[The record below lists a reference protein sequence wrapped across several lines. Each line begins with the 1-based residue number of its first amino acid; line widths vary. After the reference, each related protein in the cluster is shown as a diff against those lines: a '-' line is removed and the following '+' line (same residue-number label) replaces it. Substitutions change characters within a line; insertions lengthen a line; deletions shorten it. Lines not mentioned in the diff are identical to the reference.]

1 MKKAFAPVDP
11 KQNFPTLEK
20 KILAHWKKNKI
31 FEQSVKNRPASK
43 EYVFYDGP
51 PFATGLPHYGHLL
64 AGTMKDVVPRYWT
77 MRGKRVERR
86 FGWDCHG
93 LPIEYEVEKELGLN
107 GRKDIE
113 EKYGVAK
120 FSEKC
125 RSVVTRYTKEWREAV
140 ERMGRWVDMDN
151 DYKTMDPEFMESI
164 WWVFGQLWEKG
175 LVYQGHK
182 SMHIC
187 PRCVTPLSNF
197 EVTLGYKEVT
207 DTSVVVKFK
216 IEGKKNKNGKDT
228 YIVAWTTTPW
238 TLPGNMALAVGK
250 EIEYFKFDDRE
261 TGETLIA
268 SKEYFRKIEAKEPTR
283 YKQKDIVKGRDLIGL
298 KYEPLF
304 NFYKNSEGADKLWK
318 IFYGDFVST
327 EEGTGV
333 VHVAGGFGED
343 DMNLSQKNKLP
354 ILLHVAMDGTFKEEV
369 TLWAGKFV
377 KTQDKAIVE
386 HLKNCGLLLSE
397 EPYRHSYPHCWR
409 CDSPL
414 LNYATT
420 SWFVNIEKIKQKMV
434 KANAKVH
441 WVPDHVG
448 TGRFNDWLENARDW
462 CISRNRYWGTPL
474 PLWRSTD
481 EKGNGE
487 FLCIKSIKELEKLTG
502 KKVTDLHKHKIDSL
516 EIKIKP
522 KGSKTA
528 KIYTRIPEVFDCWFE
543 SGAMPYAQMH
553 YPFENK
559 GKFEANFPAEYIA
572 EGLDQTRG
580 WFYTLVVLGTALY
593 GTSPF
598 KNVVVNGLILA
609 EDGKK
614 MSKRLKNYPDP
625 MLVFDKY
632 GADAL
637 RFYLMNSP
645 AVKAEPLCFS
655 ERGVENVVKNV
666 ILPLWNAY
674 SFFVTYANIDGWTPP
689 KPSATSKPSK
699 KSNKLDRW
707 ILSEL
712 HTLIKEVT
720 TEMDAYN
727 LQAIRP
733 MVQFIDHLTNWYI
746 RRSRRRFWKSTDDRD
761 KKEGYETLYTVLVT
775 LSQIIAPVMPF
786 LAEAIYQ
793 NLAGSHSRS
802 SSPSV
807 HLTDWPKANPRT
819 IDRKLNQEVELAQKI
834 ATLGNAARARSKVKN
849 RQPLAKAQI
858 GLPEALRHAFPLDQQ
873 EVIREELNVK
883 ELAVVEDPSRIAKP
897 VVQPNP
903 KILGPKYGKDVQFIL
918 AEARVGNFEILE
930 SGNLK
935 IGQFELSPEEF
946 NLGYQSGEGMDVES
960 DAGIVVA
967 LDTRLTPELKAEGL
981 ARDLIRT
988 IQDMRKEAG
997 YKVEDRIEVG
1007 VEVLNPE
1014 KPEGQALLTAL
1025 DLFKEM
1031 IAKETLATKFGSK
1044 ALPAADLEKEV
1055 EGGRVGV
1062 RKL

>member
-1 MKKAFAPVDP
+1 MTKFSPVAP
-11 KQNFPTLEK
+11 KQSFPALER
-20 KILAHWKKNKI
+20 KILAQWKKEKT
-31 FEQSVKNRPASK
+31 FEKSITQRSHKN

-93 LPIEYEVEKELGLN
+93 LPIEYEVEKELGLS

-113 EKYGVAK
+113 EKYGAAR
-120 FSEKC
+120 FSEEC
-125 RSVVTRYTKEWREAV
+125 RSVVLRYTKEWREAV

-175 LVYQGHK
+175 LVYEGYK

-207 DTSVVVKFK
+207 DISVVVKFK
-216 IEGKKNKNGKDT
+216 IEGKKNKKGKDT
-228 YIVAWTTTPW
+228 YLIAWTTTPW
-238 TLPGNMALAVGK
+238 TLPGNMAIAVGK
-250 EIEYFKFDDRE
+250 EIEYFKFDDKE

-268 SKEYFRKIEAKEPTR
+268 SREYFRSIEALETTK
-283 YKQKDIVKGRDLIGL
+283 YKQKDVIKGRDLIGL

-304 NFYKNSEGADKLWK
+304 DFYKNTSGANKMWE
-318 IFYGDFVST
+318 IFHGDFVST

-333 VHVAGGFGED
+333 VHIAGGFGEE
-343 DMNLSQKNKLP
+343 DMSLSQKNKLP
-354 ILLHVAMDGTFKEEV
+354 ILLHVNMDGTFKEEV
-369 TLWAGKFV
+369 KTWAGKFA
-377 KTQDKAIVE
+377 KNQDHAIAE
-386 HLKNCGLLLSE
+386 DLKSRGLIFKQES
-397 EPYRHSYPHCWR
+397 YRHSYPHCWR

-420 SWFVNIEKIKQKMV
+420 SWFVNIEKIKAKMI

-474 PLWRSTD
+474 PLWRAQNG
-481 EKGNGE
+481 KGDGDV
-487 FLCIKSIKELEKLTG
+487 LCIKSIKELEKLTG
-502 KKVTDLHKHKIDSL
+502 KKVTDIHKHFIDHL
-516 EIKIKP
+516 EIKIK
-522 KGSKTA
+522 A
-528 KIYTRIPEVFDCWFE
+528 KIYRRIPEVFDCWFE
-543 SGAMPYAQMH
+543 SGSMPYAQMH

-625 MLVFDKY
+625 MLIFDKY

-674 SFFVTYANIDGWTPP
+674 SFFVTYANIDGWS
-689 KPSATSKPSK
+689 PSLGRGAAVKKSSQ

-712 HTLIKEVT
+712 HTLLAEVT
-720 TEMDAYN
+720 KEMDNYN

-733 MVQFIDHLTNWYI
+733 MYQFIDHLTNWYI

-793 NLAGSHSRS
+793 NLTKAQGKKG
-802 SSPSV
+802 PQSV
-807 HLTDWPKANPRT
+807 HLTDWPKA
-819 IDRKLNQEVELAQKI
+819 DRRAINSKLNEEVELAQKI
-834 ATLGNAARARSKVKN
+834 ATLGNAARARAKIKN
-849 RQPLAKAQI
+849 RQPLAKVQI
-858 GLPEALRHAFPLDQQ
+858 GLPEHLRRAFPQDQQ
-873 EVIREELNVK
+873 DVIREELNVK
-883 ELAVVEDPSRIAKP
+883 ELVVVEDPSRIAKA

-918 AEARVGNFEILE
+918 AEARAGNFELPKNG
-930 SGNLK
+930 GNGTLK
-935 IGQFELSPEEF
+935 IGQFELAPEEY

-960 DAGIVVA
+960 DGGIVVA
-967 LDTRLTPELKAEGL
+967 LDTRLTPELIAEGM
-981 ARDLIRT
+981 ARDLIRR

-997 YKVEDRIEVG
+997 YNVEDRIEVG
-1007 VEVLNPE
+1007 VETNDEEVRGAFE
-1014 KPEGQALLTAL
+1014 
-1025 DLFKEM
+1025 LFKEL
-1031 IAKETLATKFGSK
+1031 IAKETLAVKCGLGAVK
-1044 ALPAADLEKEV
+1044 GADLEKEV
-1055 EGGRVGV
+1055 EGGRVGI
-1062 RKL
+1062 RRE